1 MRDIYQD
8 VTDKIINALDQ
19 GVAPWIKPWA
29 STSSSHTDRHQPYPI
44 NAVTQRPYAGINLLL
59 LWAEARLQGFTQ
71 DRWLT
76 FNQAKKAG
84 GHIRKGEH
92 STLAVLYKPMEREEQ
107 TESGQPVLDENGQ
120 PKVTH
125 FGILR
130 THFLFNVEQTEGLE
144 ALTETSIE
152 TEPSDPFQAN
162 SAAENLLLASGA
174 KIVHRPASEA
184 FYHPLKDFIQLPT
197 KAQFHDEGGYYATAL
212 HELTHWTGHLSRL
225 RREGLTSPC
234 PFGSPAYAFE
244 ELVAEMG
251 AAFLCAH
258 AGIQGALRHEG
269 YIDFWLKVL
278 KADKR
283 AIFRASGQARAAS
296 EYVLNL
302 KQQLEQT
309 VVEAPSE
316 HERQRSIVSNS

>member
-8 VTDKIINALDQ
+8 VTDKIVTALGQ
-19 GVAPWIKPWA
+19 GVAPWIKPWT
-29 STSSSHTDRHQPYPI
+29 STGSSNHGPHQPFPI
-44 NAVTQRPYAGINLLL
+44 NAITRRAYSGINLPL

-107 TESGQPVLDENGQ
+107 SESGQPVLDENGQ
-120 PKVTH
+120 PKLVH

-130 THFLFNVEQTEGLE
+130 THFLFNIEQTEGLDVLN
-144 ALTETSIE
+144 ATLIE
-152 TEPSDPFQAN
+152 TEPSDPFQAD
-162 SAAENLLLASGA
+162 SAAEHLLLRSGA
-174 KIVHRPASEA
+174 KIVHRPADQA
-184 FYHPLKDFIQLPT
+184 YYHSLRDFIQLPT
-197 KAQFHDEGGYYATAL
+197 KAQFHDECGYYATAL
-212 HELTHWTGHLSRL
+212 HELSHWTGHASRL
-225 RREGLTSPC
+225 QREGVISPNR
-234 PFGSPAYAFE
+234 FGTPGYAFE

-258 AGIQGALRHEG
+258 CGIQGELRHEG
-269 YIDFWLKVL
+269 YLESWLSLL

-283 AIFRASGQARAAS
+283 AIFRASGQARTAS
-296 EYVLNL
+296 EFVLNL
-302 KQQLEQT
+302 ERPLKAT
-309 VVEAPSE
+309 VLNDPLCVNDGA
-316 HERQRSIVSNS
+316 